1 MLCAFSN
8 FEESYPKVDSH
19 TWKQREHMSK
29 LVSLVCDP
37 TNLAVSPQQY
47 KVYNYCKPLIMV
59 PFPLWEIDHT
69 TRVSFL
75 YSSQTTVWV
84 PNPPTPSFQQIII
97 KCKCWHAQEYVGDV
111 AFFLLQNP
119 LLSPVIAAE
128 KTVVGQPNN
137 PLPSRSVHINALK
150 NTPEF
155 DVLVIGGGA
164 SGCGVALDAV
174 TRGKQEF
181 ILNSKK
187 IDLARC
193 LFSKRSQMASPC
205 QQGNLCWACTACC

>member
-1 MLCAFSN
+1 M
-8 FEESYPKVDSH
+8 
-19 TWKQREHMSK
+19 
-29 LVSLVCDP
+29 
-37 TNLAVSPQQY
+37 
-47 KVYNYCKPLIMV
+47 
-59 PFPLWEIDHT
+59 
-69 TRVSFL
+69 
-75 YSSQTTVWV
+75 
-84 PNPPTPSFQQIII
+84 
-97 KCKCWHAQEYVGDV
+97 
-111 AFFLLQNP
+111 LQNP

-181 ILNSKK
+181 ILKYIVKKSIWPGVCSVIEHRWGHPAKQSLLSMQSVLLEHRFELRPRCTCYRGLGYNHPFIYKWMLMLKKENSLMRENK
-187 IDLARC
+187 ID
-193 LFSKRSQMASPC
+193 
-205 QQGNLCWACTACC
+205 

>member
-1 MLCAFSN
+1 
-8 FEESYPKVDSH
+8 
-19 TWKQREHMSK
+19 
-29 LVSLVCDP
+29 
-37 TNLAVSPQQY
+37 
-47 KVYNYCKPLIMV
+47 MV
-59 PFPLWEIDHT
+59 PFTLWEKDHT
-69 TRVSFL
+69 TRVSFP

-84 PNPPTPSFQQIII
+84 PNPPDPLLSTNYYQVQVLTYTRI
-97 KCKCWHAQEYVGDV
+97 CWWHCF
-111 AFFLLQNP
+111 FFLLQNP
-119 LLSPVIAAE
+119 LLSLVIAAE

-193 LFSKRSQMASPC
+193 LFSKRSQMASPG

>member
-1 MLCAFSN
+1 ML
-8 FEESYPKVDSH
+8 VTSH
-19 TWKQREHMSK
+19 
-29 LVSLVCDP
+29 
-37 TNLAVSPQQY
+37 
-47 KVYNYCKPLIMV
+47 
-59 PFPLWEIDHT
+59 
-69 TRVSFL
+69 
-75 YSSQTTVWV
+75 
-84 PNPPTPSFQQIII
+84 
-97 KCKCWHAQEYVGDV
+97 
-111 AFFLLQNP
+111 FFLLQNP

-181 ILNSKK
+181 ILKYIVKK
-187 IDLARC
+187 SIWPGVCSVIDHRWHHP
-193 LFSKRSQMASPC
+193 ASRATLLSMHNVLL
-205 QQGNLCWACTACC
+205 GHRF

>member
-1 MLCAFSN
+1 M
-8 FEESYPKVDSH
+8 
-19 TWKQREHMSK
+19 
-29 LVSLVCDP
+29 
-37 TNLAVSPQQY
+37 
-47 KVYNYCKPLIMV
+47 
-59 PFPLWEIDHT
+59 
-69 TRVSFL
+69 
-75 YSSQTTVWV
+75 
-84 PNPPTPSFQQIII
+84 
-97 KCKCWHAQEYVGDV
+97 
-111 AFFLLQNP
+111 LQNS

-181 ILNSKK
+181 ILKSKK
-187 IDLARC
+187 LIWRGVCSVKDHRWRHPASRVIFVEHAQHVARTE
-193 LFSKRSQMASPC
+193 A
-205 QQGNLCWACTACC
+205 